1 MSATSAPTGSGL
13 DHPTTGGMRASSGES
28 TLVSAGSP
36 RPPAWRLGPSRPRPG
51 IPIFKE
57 FMTMTKLFSSA
68 PRRMTIVVLL
78 AGTLAVAGCG
88 GSTKTVS
95 STGANGQV
103 TTQTVPN
110 VHFAKTKFVL
120 HAGLAFG
127 AIHRYI
133 YKPLRAGAL
142 HKGAP
147 GRAKV
152 LLKGAAAAVFAVHEL
167 RLAHDDALS
176 SDLLRPLT
184 NKVDGLSSK
193 LAGLVSGLKNG
204 SVNPAAIA
212 SASGATDAL
221 GSASSGLGVRTKDIS
236 SALR

>member
-1 MSATSAPTGSGL
+1 
-13 DHPTTGGMRASSGES
+13 
-28 TLVSAGSP
+28 
-36 RPPAWRLGPSRPRPG
+36 
-51 IPIFKE
+51 
-57 FMTMTKLFSSA
+57 MTKIKLFCPA
-68 PRRMTIVVLL
+68 LRRIATVVLV

-88 GSTKTVS
+88 SATKTVS

-103 TTQTVPN
+103 TTQTVPK

-142 HKGAP
+142 HNGAP
-147 GRAKV
+147 GRVKV
-152 LLKGAAAAVFAVHEL
+152 LLKGAAAAIFAVHEL
-167 RLAHDDALS
+167 RLAHNDALS

-193 LAGLVSGLKNG
+193 LTGLVGGLKNG

-212 SASGATDAL
+212 SAAGATDAL
-221 GSASSGLGVRTKDIS
+221 GSASNGLGVGIKDIS

>member
-1 MSATSAPTGSGL
+1 MV
-13 DHPTTGGMRASSGES
+13 TTGFS
-28 TLVSAGSP
+28 TLKE
-36 RPPAWRLGPSRPRPG
+36 LMTTSR
-51 IPIFKE
+51 
-57 FMTMTKLFSSA
+57 SSLA
-68 PRRMTIVVLL
+68 LRRAAALVLL
-78 AGTLAVAGCG
+78 VGTLVVAGCG
-88 GSTKTVS
+88 NATKTVS

-142 HKGAP
+142 HSGAP
-147 GRAKV
+147 GRVRV
-152 LLKGAAAAVFAVHEL
+152 LLKGAAAAIFAVHEL

-193 LAGLVSGLKNG
+193 LTGLVGGLKNG
-204 SVNPAAIA
+204 SVNPAAIL
-212 SASGATDAL
+212 GAIDATNAL
-221 GSASSGLGVRTKDIS
+221 GSASSSLGVGIKDIS
-236 SALR
+236 SSH

>member
-1 MSATSAPTGSGL
+1 M
-13 DHPTTGGMRASSGES
+13 TT
-28 TLVSAGSP
+28 
-36 RPPAWRLGPSRPRPG
+36 
-51 IPIFKE
+51 
-57 FMTMTKLFSSA
+57 TKLFSPA
-68 PRRMTIVVLL
+68 LRRIAALVLL
-78 AGTLAVAGCG
+78 AGTLALAGCG
-88 GSTKTVS
+88 TATKAVS

-127 AIHRYI
+127 AFHRYI

-142 HKGAP
+142 NSGAR
-147 GRAKV
+147 GRIKV
-152 LLKGAAAAVFAVHEL
+152 LLKGAAAAIFAVHEL

-193 LAGLVSGLKNG
+193 LTGLVGGLKNG
-204 SVNPAAIA
+204 SINPAAIL

-221 GSASSGLGVRTKDIS
+221 GSASSGLGVGIKDIS
-236 SALR
+236 SALP

>member
-1 MSATSAPTGSGL
+1 MSSGHAGQRGISAPINLEARDAVVPGRQL
-13 DHPTTGGMRASSGES
+13 NLKERMTT
-28 TLVSAGSP
+28 
-36 RPPAWRLGPSRPRPG
+36 
-51 IPIFKE
+51 
-57 FMTMTKLFSSA
+57 TKLFSPA
-68 PRRMTIVVLL
+68 LRRIAALVLL
-78 AGTLAVAGCG
+78 VGTLALAGCG
-88 GSTKTVS
+88 NATKTVS

-142 HKGAP
+142 HSGAP
-147 GRAKV
+147 GRVKV
-152 LLKGAAAAVFAVHEL
+152 LLKGAAAAIFAVHEL
-167 RLAHDDALS
+167 RLAHNDALS

-193 LAGLVSGLKNG
+193 LTGLVGGLKNG
-204 SVNPAAIA
+204 SVNPAAIL
-212 SASGATDAL
+212 SATGATDAL
-221 GSASSGLGVRTKDIS
+221 GSASSGLGVGIKDIS
-236 SALR
+236 TALP

>member
-1 MSATSAPTGSGL
+1 LEARDAVVPGQQLNLKERM
-13 DHPTTGGMRASSGES
+13 TT
-28 TLVSAGSP
+28 
-36 RPPAWRLGPSRPRPG
+36 
-51 IPIFKE
+51 
-57 FMTMTKLFSSA
+57 TKLFSPA
-68 PRRMTIVVLL
+68 LRRVAALVLL
-78 AGTLAVAGCG
+78 VGTLALAGCG
-88 GSTKTVS
+88 NATKTVS

-142 HKGAP
+142 HSGAP
-147 GRAKV
+147 GRVKV
-152 LLKGAAAAVFAVHEL
+152 LLKGAAAAIFAVHEL
-167 RLAHDDALS
+167 RLAHNDALS

-193 LAGLVSGLKNG
+193 LTGLVGGLKNG
-204 SVNPAAIA
+204 SVNPAAIL
-212 SASGATDAL
+212 SATGATDAL
-221 GSASSGLGVRTKDIS
+221 GSASRGLGVGIKDIS
-236 SALR
+236 TALP

>member
-1 MSATSAPTGSGL
+1 MTRRKL
-13 DHPTTGGMRASSGES
+13 SS
-28 TLVSAGSP
+28 
-36 RPPAWRLGPSRPRPG
+36 RLGRH
-51 IPIFKE
+51 
-57 FMTMTKLFSSA
+57 LA
-68 PRRMTIVVLL
+68 AVVLL
-78 AGTLAVAGCG
+78 VGTLALAGCG
-88 GSTKTVS
+88 GATKTVS

-142 HKGAP
+142 HSGAP
-147 GRAKV
+147 GRIKV
-152 LLKGAAAAVFAVHEL
+152 LLKGAAAAIFAVHEL
-167 RLAHDDALS
+167 KLAHADALS
-176 SDLLRPLT
+176 SDLLRPLA

-204 SVNPAAIA
+204 SVNPAAILGA
-212 SASGATDAL
+212 SSATSAL
-221 GSASSGLGVRTKDIS
+221 GSASSGLGVGIKDIS
-236 SALR
+236 SVVH

>member
-1 MSATSAPTGSGL
+1 LEARDAVVPGQQLNLKERM
-13 DHPTTGGMRASSGES
+13 TT
-28 TLVSAGSP
+28 
-36 RPPAWRLGPSRPRPG
+36 
-51 IPIFKE
+51 
-57 FMTMTKLFSSA
+57 TKLFSPA
-68 PRRMTIVVLL
+68 LRRVAALVLL
-78 AGTLAVAGCG
+78 VGTLALAGCG
-88 GSTKTVS
+88 NATKTVS

-142 HKGAP
+142 HSGAP
-147 GRAKV
+147 GRVKV
-152 LLKGAAAAVFAVHEL
+152 LLKGAAAAIFAVHEL
-167 RLAHDDALS
+167 RLAHNDALS

-193 LAGLVSGLKNG
+193 LTGLVGGLKDG
-204 SVNPAAIA
+204 SVNPAAIL
-212 SASGATDAL
+212 SATGATDAL
-221 GSASSGLGVRTKDIS
+221 GSASSGLGVGIKDIS
-236 SALR
+236 TALP